1 MSSKSKSE
9 DFPMTVV
16 FEDDGSITFDWD
28 PEHPVT
34 CIFNDWT
41 ANDFQDML
49 MAACEEALTKHANG

>member
-1 MSSKSKSE
+1 
-9 DFPMTVV
+9 MTVV